1 MSLTAIGVGMAALA
15 VIGGGLGIGFATSS
29 AVKAIAQQPEAHGK
43 IRSTLLIGAAL
54 ADAKKQASLEYEQI
68 IADANKKSDEM
79 IEQARIKTIEVAN
92 EEKAR
97 AKSEIADLINK
108 AADKITNTKSDEK
121 LYDDFLK
128 EMK

>member
-54 ADAKKQASLEYEQI
+54 AEA
-68 IADANKKSDEM
+68 
-79 IEQARIKTIEVAN
+79 
-92 EEKAR
+92 
-97 AKSEIADLINK
+97 INK
-108 AADKITNTKSDEK
+108 VLRICIRYFNHLNGEIGGIIYVKN
-121 LYDDFLK
+121 
-128 EMK
+128 

>member
-1 MSLTAIGVGMAALA
+1 MQKKKPALN
-15 VIGGGLGIGFATSS
+15 TN
-29 AVKAIAQQPEAHGK
+29 K
-43 IRSTLLIGAAL
+43 LLRM
-54 ADAKKQASLEYEQI
+54 
-68 IADANKKSDEM
+68 EM
-79 IEQARIKTIEVAN
+79 IEQARTKTIEAAN
-92 EEKAR
+92 EEKAK